1 MVTNRK
7 QKKKIKIT
15 VCVVL
20 LIICIVL
27 ALLSG
32 FNLYHIWLN
41 EFNAQ
46 IKQLGFYKNDVKL
59 LNQTWQMVVST
70 GVLIISVIG
79 GFGSVAEIIAA

>member
-7 QKKKIKIT
+7 QKKKVKIT